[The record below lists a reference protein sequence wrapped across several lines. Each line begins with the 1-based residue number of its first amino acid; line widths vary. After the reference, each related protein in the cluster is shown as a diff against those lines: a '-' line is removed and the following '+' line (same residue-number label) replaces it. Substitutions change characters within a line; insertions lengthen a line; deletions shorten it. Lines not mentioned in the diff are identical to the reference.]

1 MVNALFYHSLKKNVE
16 CFVSARLYK
25 YMLGRGG
32 KGWHHLIHILKDYFG
47 CFVENNKECVVGVV
61 ICGDKCH
68 S

>member
-16 CFVSARLYK
+16 CFISARLYE

-32 KGWHHLIHILKDYFG
+32 KGWYFLIHILKDDFG
-47 CFVENNKECVVGVV
+47 CFVENNKEYVVEVV
-61 ICGDKCH
+61 VWGDKCR